1 MRGKIFPWAE
11 NASKIMINYEIC
23 VFWTVPAFTLP
34 GNSVKNHAKLTQTAS
49 KTDAKWTRK
58 IMHSGLASAKNTPQR
73 VTCHNASKC
82 VHFCGSRCYFARGK
96 CQKTC
101 KIYTKR
107 VQILRKMSTKKHGF
121 RYRKRKKYTPTC
133 IFSIFPCFSR
143 FDQVLEHCL
152 WCFGISLMLFWW
164 FFNFWT
170 SFADFGLI
178 WSKI

>member
-1 MRGKIFPWAE
+1 MKITRFDLLRGPFIDRDQ
-11 NASKIMINYEIC
+11 ASRREPKIMQ
-23 VFWTVPAFTLP
+23 
-34 GNSVKNHAKLTQTAS
+34 NHAKMHPKSPQNEHE
-49 KTDAKWTRK
+49 KTCIPVSQWPKRHPNPW
-58 IMHSGLASAKNTPQR
+58 R
-73 VTCHNASKC
+73 VQMRQNA
-82 VHFCGSRCYFARGK
+82 FIFAVPGFTLLGESVK
-96 CQKTC
+96 KTC

-107 VQILRKMSTKKHGF
+107 VQIRRKMSTKKHGF

-152 WCFGISLMLFWW
+152 WCFGISLMFFWW

-170 SFADFGLI
+170 SFADFGWI